1 MHKDDFEEIGGY
13 DEDFSGHYGHD
24 DNLFNDMVK
33 KRFKIEHID
42 TAVKD
47 LSEIGSTEGNRELD
61 HNLNLYLQKKHLL
74 RNEGKILNFEYQIVS
89 IKAP

>member
-1 MHKDDFEEIGGY
+1 MHKDDFDEIGGY

-33 KRFKIEHID
+33 KRFKIEHLD
-42 TAVKD
+42 TAVRD

-61 HNLNLYLQKKHLL
+61 HNLNLYLQKKHLT
-74 RNEGKILNFEYQIVS
+74 RNEGKRLSFEYQIV
-89 IKAP
+89 